1 MKSRKIY
8 YVPGMI
14 SLICLPILCIWYLND
29 NKIIER
35 CIILIS
41 PQRYVPNQV
50 YENNLRFDT
59 TVLSQPEY
67 KRKYIEFKL
76 NGDIINDKNTLN
88 SFNSKLIKII
98 EDKDTITGL
107 HINIKDNTK
116 YLSMIK
122 VIDICRTDSFSSCY
136 LFYDNDFFYLH
147 KEVSDSIKQIIRSRK
162 NSINNNYF
170 ESDVVYVIPTK
181 TITAKFKET
190 TNTLKL
196 IECGTLFIIYIVF
209 SILSISYIKN
219 KYIKTNKLKI

>member
-1 MKSRKIY
+1 MKRHKIY

-14 SLICLPILCIWYLND
+14 SLICLPILCIWYLNE
-29 NKIIER
+29 NKNIER
-35 CIILIS
+35 CIILVS
-41 PQRYVPNQV
+41 AQRYVPNQV

-88 SFNSKLIKII
+88 SFNSKLLKII

-122 VIDICRTDSFSSCY
+122 VIDICRTDSFSSRY
-136 LFYDNDFFYLH
+136 LFYDNDFFYSH

-162 NSINNNYF
+162 NSIDNNYL
-170 ESDVVYVIPTK
+170 ESDVVYIKPTK
-181 TITAKFKET
+181 TITTKFKEM

-196 IECGTLFIIYIVF
+196 IECGALFIIFIAF
-209 SILSISYIKN
+209 SILSISYIRN
-219 KYIKTNKLKI
+219 KYIKINK

>member
-1 MKSRKIY
+1 LNEHKIT
-8 YVPGMI
+8 
-14 SLICLPILCIWYLND
+14 
-29 NKIIER
+29 ER
-35 CIILIS
+35 CIELSS
-41 PQRYVPNQV
+41 PQRYFPNQV

-59 TVLSQPEY
+59 TLLSQPEY

-88 SFNSKLIKII
+88 SFNSKLLKII

-107 HINIKDNTK
+107 HINIKDSTK

-181 TITAKFKET
+181 TITTKFKEM

-196 IECGTLFIIYIVF
+196 IECGILFIIYIVF
-209 SILSISYIKN
+209 SILSINFIRN
-219 KYIKTNKLKI
+219 KYSKTNKFKI